1 MAEAAAGLGDGAHE
15 SHYRRNVWVTAGV
28 AAMGGALFG
37 YDTGMIS
44 GTQEFI
50 QEDFSLSSSGVGI
63 VVSAVTAGALTGALA
78 TGPLTQRMSRRAIV
92 LMAAVVFVVGA
103 TLAAV
108 SPNVEVLVAARVVI
122 GLAVGFASTV
132 VPLYISEVVPSAR
145 RGSMVAMFQ
154 LAITAGILLA
164 YLVNAAF
171 ADAEEWRAVFALAAV
186 PATVLFV
193 GMLLLPNSPRWLV
206 AVGRVDDAREVLKH
220 VRDPED
226 PRTEEELQEIVHA
239 VDEDHRRAKQPLRQA
254 LTSPLARTILT
265 VGIGLG
271 IFQQVTGINTII
283 YYAPTI
289 LKEAGLG
296 TSTAALTTAGIG
308 TLNFGATLLALMVV
322 DRIGR
327 RTILIA
333 GMTGMA
339 LCMAAEAV
347 VFQIGDFDGAGQA
360 VAVAALFGFIACF
373 AISWG
378 WGFWVMAS
386 EIYPLFIRGQAISIG
401 NTIQWGA
408 NFVVSLLFPILL
420 TAWGGAP
427 VFAMLA
433 GFGLLAILFTW
444 RLVPET
450 NGKTLEQIEAD
461 WRRRAG
467 VRDEPAPAT

>member
-1 MAEAAAGLGDGAHE
+1 MAEAAASGSGHE

-44 GTQEFI
+44 GAQVFI
-50 QEDFSLSSSGVGI
+50 EQDFDVSSSGIGL
-63 VVSAVTAGALTGALA
+63 VVSAVTAGALLGALA
-78 TGPLTQRMSRRAIV
+78 TGPLTQRMSRRAII
-92 LMAAVVFVVGA
+92 LLAAVVFIFGA
-103 TLAAV
+103 ALAAAA
-108 SPNVEVLVAARVVI
+108 PNVEVLIGARLVI

-132 VPLYISEVVPSAR
+132 VPLYISEVVPTAR

-164 YLVNAAF
+164 YLVNAVF
-171 ADAEEWRAVFALAAV
+171 AGSEEWRAVFALAAV
-186 PATVLFV
+186 PATALFI

-206 AVGRVDDAREVLKH
+206 AVGRVDDAREVMQH
-220 VRDPED
+220 VRDPDD
-226 PRTEEELQEIVHA
+226 PATEQELQEIVAA
-239 VDEDHRRAKQPLRQA
+239 VDEDARRAKQPLAQA

-271 IFQQVTGINTII
+271 IFQQITGINTII

-296 TSTAALTTAGIG
+296 TETAALTTVGIG
-308 TLNFGATLLALMVV
+308 ALNFLATLFALTVV

-327 RTILIA
+327 RTILIV
-333 GMTGMA
+333 GMTGMV
-339 LCMAAEAV
+339 LTMAALSI
-347 VFQIGDFDGAGQA
+347 VFAIDDFDGIGQI
-360 VAVAALFGFIACF
+360 VAVASLFGFIACF

-408 NFVVSLLFPILL
+408 NFVISLLFPILL
-420 TAWGGAP
+420 ASWGGAP

-433 GFGLLAILFTW
+433 AFGIAALLFTW

-450 NGKTLEQIEAD
+450 NGKTLEEIEAE

-467 VRDEPAPAT
+467 VRDEPAAAPA

>member
-1 MAEAAAGLGDGAHE
+1 MAEAAAGVGGE
-15 SHYRRNVWVTAGV
+15 SHYRRNVWMTAGV

-50 QEDFSLSSSGVGI
+50 QDEFSLSSSGVGV
-63 VVSAVTAGALTGALA
+63 VVSAVTAGALLGALA
-78 TGPLTQRMSRRAIV
+78 TSALSQKMSRRAIV
-92 LMAAVVFVVGA
+92 LLAAIVFIVGA
-103 TLAAV
+103 ALAAAA
-108 SPNVEVLVAARVVI
+108 PNVEVLIGARLVI
-122 GLAVGFASTV
+122 GLAVGLASTV
-132 VPLYISEVVPSAR
+132 VPLYISEVAPSVR

-171 ADAEEWRAVFALAAV
+171 ADSHEWRAVFAIAAV
-186 PATVLFV
+186 PATVLFI

-206 AVGRVDDAREVLKH
+206 AQGRVEDAREVLNH
-220 VRDPED
+220 VRDSED
-226 PRTEEELQEIVHA
+226 PATEGELREIVAA
-239 VDEDHRRAKQPLRQA
+239 VEEDARRARQPLRQA
-254 LTSPLARTILT
+254 ITSPLARTILT

-271 IFQQVTGINTII
+271 VFQQITGINTII

-289 LKEAGLG
+289 LREAGLG

-308 TLNFGATLLALMVV
+308 TLNFAATLLALMVV

-327 RTILIA
+327 RVILIA
-333 GMTGMA
+333 GMAGMA
-339 LCMAAEAV
+339 VCMAAEAI

-360 VAVAALFGFIACF
+360 VAIAALFGFIACF

-427 VFAMLA
+427 VFGMLA
-433 GFGLLAILFTW
+433 AFGLLAILFTW
-444 RLVPET
+444 KLVPET
-450 NGKTLEQIEAD
+450 NGKTLEEIESD

-467 VRDEPAPAT
+467 VEDEPLPAL